1 MQKMKKMM
9 ILGLLILN
17 LVFSISKKEKM
28 KKLYMGFDWVHKL
41 TNKYATEQWR

>member
-1 MQKMKKMM
+1 LDEQDIINHRQIMQKMKKMM

-28 KKLYMGFDWVHKL
+28 KKLYMGFD
-41 TNKYATEQWR
+41 